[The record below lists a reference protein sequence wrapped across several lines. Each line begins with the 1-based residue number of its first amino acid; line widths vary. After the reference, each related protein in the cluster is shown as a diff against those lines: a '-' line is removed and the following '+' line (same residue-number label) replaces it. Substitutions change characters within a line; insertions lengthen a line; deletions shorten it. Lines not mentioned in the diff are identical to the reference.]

1 MPWYDAFDALVKEQF
16 PQLDWTTEEPMSRHT
31 TFRTGGPAR
40 RFARPGS
47 TEELAA
53 LLDAADRE
61 RWPVLVLG
69 NGSNVLA
76 ADQGVDALVIHTG
89 RLDGVSRTGERTLRA
104 EAGISLARLAA
115 FAQREALSG
124 LEFAH
129 GIPGSLGG
137 AVCMNAGAYGG
148 EMRQVVTAVTAWLPG
163 RGVVCLER
171 DAMEFGYRH
180 SLFSRQP
187 GAALEAEFLLEPG
200 DSGVIRARMDE
211 LNRRRREKQ
220 PLEYPSAGSTFKRPP
235 AVDGRPVYAA
245 ALIDQ
250 CGPEGHFAGALIER
264 CGLKGTRI
272 GGAMV
277 SEKHAGFIVNAG
289 GASSGDV
296 LELIAHVR
304 RTVKEQTGVEL
315 EPEVKIV

>member
-53 LLDAADRE
+53 LLDAAE
-61 RWPVLVLG
+61 QARWPVLVLG
-69 NGSNVLA
+69 NGSNILA

-104 EAGISLARLAA
+104 EAGISLARLAV

-163 RGVVCLER
+163 QGVARLEG
-171 DAMEFGYRH
+171 DELEFGYRH
-180 SLFSRQP
+180 SLFSRRA
-187 GAALEAEFLLEPG
+187 GAVLASEFLLEPG
-200 DSGVIRARMDE
+200 DGGAIRERMDE

-220 PLEYPSAGSTFKRPP
+220 PLEYPSAGSTFKR
-235 AVDGRPVYAA
+235 
-245 ALIDQ
+245 
-250 CGPEGHFAGALIER
+250 PEGHFAGALIER

-315 EPEVKIV
+315 ESEVKIV

>member
-53 LLDAADRE
+53 LLDAAE
-61 RWPVLVLG
+61 QARWPVLVLG
-69 NGSNVLA
+69 NGSNILA
-76 ADQGVDALVIHTG
+76 ADRGIDALVIHTG

-104 EAGISLARLAA
+104 EAGISLARLAV

-148 EMRQVVTAVTAWLPG
+148 EMRQVVTAVTAWLSG
-163 RGVVCLER
+163 QGVARLEG
-171 DAMEFGYRH
+171 DELEFGYRH
-180 SLFSRQP
+180 SLFSRRA
-187 GAALEAEFLLEPG
+187 GAVLASEFLLEPG
-200 DSGVIRARMDE
+200 DGGAIRERMDE

-220 PLEYPSAGSTFKRPP
+220 PLEYPSAGSTFKR
-235 AVDGRPVYAA
+235 
-245 ALIDQ
+245 
-250 CGPEGHFAGALIER
+250 PEGHFAGALIER

>member
-53 LLDAADRE
+53 LLDAAE
-61 RWPVLVLG
+61 QARWPVLVLG
-69 NGSNVLA
+69 NGSNILA
-76 ADQGVDALVIHTG
+76 ADRGIDALVIHTG

-104 EAGISLARLAA
+104 EAGISLARLAV

-163 RGVVCLER
+163 QGVARLEG
-171 DAMEFGYRH
+171 DELEFGYRH
-180 SLFSRQP
+180 SLFSRRA
-187 GAALEAEFLLEPG
+187 GAVLASEFLLEPG
-200 DSGVIRARMDE
+200 DGGAIRERMDE

-220 PLEYPSAGSTFKRPP
+220 PLEYPSAGSTFKR
-235 AVDGRPVYAA
+235 
-245 ALIDQ
+245 
-250 CGPEGHFAGALIER
+250 PEGHFAGALIER

-289 GASSGDV
+289 GATSGDV

-315 EPEVKIV
+315 ESEVKIV

>member
-89 RLDGVSRTGERTLRA
+89 RLDGVRRTGERTLRA

-163 RGVVCLER
+163 QGVVCLER

-220 PLEYPSAGSTFKRPP
+220 PLEYPSAGSTFKRP
-235 AVDGRPVYAA
+235 
-245 ALIDQ
+245 
-250 CGPEGHFAGALIER
+250 EGHFAGALIEQ

-289 GASSGDV
+289 GATSGDV
-296 LELIAHVR
+296 LELIALVR
-304 RTVKEQTGVEL
+304 RTVKDQTGVEL
-315 EPEVKIV
+315 EPEVKMI